1 MVVLSNGD
9 NNSAVLNAEVLGL
22 LLRRWAWQGVDVAML
37 AQDAEFAFQ
46 GIPQEQIV
54 NLAYKTLVFNA
65 FQPAQ

>member
-1 MVVLSNGD
+1 MQL
-9 NNSAVLNAEVLGL
+9 LNE
-22 LLRRWAWQGVDVAML
+22 LRERGSQL